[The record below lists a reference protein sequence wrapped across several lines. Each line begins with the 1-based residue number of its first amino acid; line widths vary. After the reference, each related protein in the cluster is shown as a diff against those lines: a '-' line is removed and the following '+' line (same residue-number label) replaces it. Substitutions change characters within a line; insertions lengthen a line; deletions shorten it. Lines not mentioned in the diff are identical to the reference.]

1 MCQIQKNLQVTM
13 TADQVKECIDEMHD
27 ALTPAERMAM
37 LEALYPNRSEI
48 IELLRLNKETEENS
62 HKAGTCPAYWSD
74 GDLYK
79 MIKIMFD
86 PRDVMTKG
94 QLAACV
100 NEVIYNNY

>member
-13 TADQVKECIDEMHD
+13 TADQVMECIDEMHD
-27 ALTPAERMAM
+27 KLSPAERMTM
-37 LEALYPNRSEI
+37 LEALYPKRSEI

-62 HKAGTCPAYWSD
+62 DKTGMCPAYWPD

-79 MIKIMFD
+79 MLKLMFD
-86 PRDVMTKG
+86 PRGVMSKG
-94 QLAACV
+94 QLACV